1 VPEFKRCD
9 VDGDL
14 SSRVGASFEER
25 SSASSEGSSSNL
37 NPCWGD
43 VCVKRMLRAAWV
55 DMVGWCFIA
64 AGASKLCLSLR

>member
-1 VPEFKRCD
+1 M
-9 VDGDL
+9 GT
-14 SSRVGASFEER
+14 SFEER

-55 DMVGWCFIA
+55 DMVVGVLLPLAFRSSACRF
-64 AGASKLCLSLR
+64 G